1 MKRIIISTLLMFLNF
16 CFVFSQHEIKLK
28 SGETINGEVKSLLNG
43 QLIVS
48 FKGNNLKLEVS
59 DIESI
64 FFVKSTQSSK
74 DANSDKGELK
84 GVVTYFF
91 NKNFGDRPDI
101 GATVLINRT
110 DSINGN
116 KSLIGVYQIAQSY
129 KSLITLGVISKDKVN
144 IELKKLNADTEE
156 GFKKLDFNAWK
167 ELLEFEAKALK
178 LTVDGSGS
186 YSVKLDAGMY
196 EVIIVSKGRRG
207 YTTTENLGQ
216 VYRKLITIKS
226 GEVCNFDKRF
236 DIE

>member
-116 KSLIGVYQIAQSY
+116 KSLIGVY
-129 KSLITLGVISKDKVN
+129 
-144 IELKKLNADTEE
+144 
-156 GFKKLDFNAWK
+156 
-167 ELLEFEAKALK
+167 
-178 LTVDGSGS
+178 
-186 YSVKLDAGMY
+186 
-196 EVIIVSKGRRG
+196 
-207 YTTTENLGQ
+207 
-216 VYRKLITIKS
+216 
-226 GEVCNFDKRF
+226 
-236 DIE
+236 